1 MPTLAP
7 AVQVALLMLLANA
20 CGACMNI
27 VIRQLSAE
35 LHPFEIAFFR
45 NLFGFV
51 AMLPFLGGVGLGMLR
66 THHLGRLLATGAAQA
81 VSMLCMFTAITLMPL
96 AQMTALTFT
105 KPLFVTIGAVLI
117 LHEVVRARRWS
128 AVVIGFLG
136 VLIVVRPG
144 AGAMTLAALLP
155 LFAAL
160 CYALGMIA
168 TRRLSRSDGVAAIVI
183 FGNLTTIAASSG
195 LLAFGWKTPA
205 LGDLWAF
212 VIMGLLGGSIT
223 FFLTQ
228 AYRLAPAAVVA
239 PFDYTTLVWVA
250 AIGWLVWREVPDS
263 FVWLGAAI
271 IIASGLYILYRE
283 TRVPP

>member
-1 MPTLAP
+1 M
-7 AVQVALLMLLANA
+7 
-20 CGACMNI
+20 
-27 VIRQLSAE
+27 
-35 LHPFEIAFFR
+35 
-45 NLFGFV
+45 
-51 AMLPFLGGVGLGMLR
+51 
-66 THHLGRLLATGAAQA
+66 
-81 VSMLCMFTAITLMPL
+81 
-96 AQMTALTFT
+96 
-105 KPLFVTIGAVLI
+105 
-117 LHEVVRARRWS
+117 
-128 AVVIGFLG
+128 
-136 VLIVVRPG
+136 
-144 AGAMTLAALLP
+144 
-155 LFAAL
+155 
-160 CYALGMIA
+160 
-168 TRRLSRSDGVAAIVI
+168 I

-283 TRVPP
+283 TRIPP